1 MVYLNLG
8 LVDKT
13 MEKISRTLV
22 EDVNQIVNI
31 HLYEGAKYSS
41 EDVWLIQNSLDS
53 DSTLGKKFS
62 KVGAPIFTKMDKE
75 EKENATYDVTLSMDE
90 IGQIRQSLIAF
101 QKQVKNPPKRIA
113 KLIQLHTPKQK
124 LGTAKQI
131 N

>member
-13 MEKISRTLV
+13 MEKISRKLV

-113 KLIQLHTPKQK
+113 ELIQLHTPKQK

>member
-1 MVYLNLG
+1 
-8 LVDKT
+8 
-13 MEKISRTLV
+13 MEKISKKLV
-22 EDVNQIVNI
+22 EDVNQIVNV

-90 IGQIRQSLIAF
+90 IKQIRQSLIAF

-113 KLIQLHTPKQK
+113 ELIQLHTPKQK

>member
-13 MEKISRTLV
+13 MEKISRKLV

-101 QKQVKNPPKRIA
+101 QKQVKN
-113 KLIQLHTPKQK
+113 H
-124 LGTAKQI
+124 
-131 N
+131 

>member
-13 MEKISRTLV
+13 MEKISKKLV

-113 KLIQLHTPKQK
+113 ELIQLHTPKQK

>member
-13 MEKISRTLV
+13 MEKISRKLV

-62 KVGAPIFTKMDKE
+62 KVGATIFTKMDKE